1 MKNVRV
7 FIGREL
13 VCFASVADSVKS
25 SDILYA
31 ISKPIDRLAS
41 IRTVMEPTIAAIGP
55 DLWETYVDRFCE
67 MHDVTRGLLLSRSR
81 KGRVPRLRSL
91 LADSW
96 QQATHEQV
104 TRTALRMQMN
114 HASLLAMSNT
124 LARLEIKDKP
134 LRKLHYDTIAMCESI
149 IKNISL

>member
-1 MKNVRV
+1 MKNIRV

-13 VCFASVADSVKS
+13 VCFASVADHVKS

-41 IRTVMEPTIAAIGP
+41 IRTITEPTVAAIGP
-55 DLWETYVDRFCE
+55 DLWEAYVDKFCE
-67 MHDVTRGLLLSRSR
+67 MHEVSRGLLLSKSR
-81 KGRVPRLRSL
+81 KGTVPRLRSL

-96 QQATHEQV
+96 QQVTHEQV

-114 HASLLAMSNT
+114 HASLLSMSNT
-124 LARLEIKDKP
+124 LARLEIKDRA
-134 LRKLHYDTIAMCESI
+134 LRRLHYSTIAMCEAL
-149 IKNISL
+149 IKGISL